1 MIFLSDIA
9 VGLQVLIPRAPEVQK
24 AMLLE
29 QAVAQNNELINLH
42 KDKKIAEE
50 KLNQVNR
57 KEKPGVIRINK
68 ESDRERKR
76 EEQRQER
83 ETKRDL
89 LFADKKKEPEKTSGK
104 NNSIKDLINQKNKI
118 DIRI

>member
-29 QAVAQNNELINLH
+29 QAVPQNNELINLH
-42 KDKKIAEE
+42 KDKKTAEE

-57 KEKPGVIRINK
+57 KEKPGEIRINK
-68 ESDRERKR
+68 ESDREQKR

-83 ETKRDL
+83 ENKREHL
-89 LFADKKKEPEKTSGK
+89 LAAKKKEPENISVKK
-104 NNSIKDLINQKNKI
+104 NSIKDLINQKNKI

>member
-42 KDKKIAEE
+42 KTKKIAEE

-57 KEKPGVIRINK
+57 KEKPGEIRINK

-89 LFADKKKEPEKTSGK
+89 LFAVKKKEPENTSGK
-104 NNSIKDLINQKNKI
+104 NKSIKDQINQKNKI